1 MQHRSLL
8 TWLTLVAA
16 AGCASAPP
24 YYEPDDDAAAPGA
37 PDVAVDPGAP
47 IVIEPAAATP
57 VCADGQYYLG
67 RVTGVVYDESN
78 RPLSGGLLSICG
90 TTCISGETGRDG
102 RFEVTVNTCFAG
114 SSEYAHGVAF
124 TFDGLNQR
132 PDIFFDFNPT
142 NARRMGVVRI
152 NRPFYVGTYRGAGFA
167 AAPMRSSAAMTIAD
181 GLGFSLRFV
190 PSTIEYP
197 ITASEEAVRV
207 VRVPV
212 ARLAPYLGRAPAAMY
227 AISPS
232 DSVLSAPA
240 AVEFP
245 NVSGLRPNTVVDI
258 VAVGNHASA
267 GRPPVGVLERIDTG
281 RVSADGR
288 RIVSTTGLRFFG
300 TVGYRTVS
308 P

>member
-1 MQHRSLL
+1 MLCVVA
-8 TWLTLVAA
+8 LV
-16 AGCASAPP
+16 GCAPEPGVYEVEDAPTQP
-24 YYEPDDDAAAPGA
+24 PAGAGANAA
-37 PDVAVDPGAP
+37 
-47 IVIEPAAATP
+47 ITIEPAAASPT
-57 VCADGQYYLG
+57 CAAGQYYLG
-67 RVTGVVYDESN
+67 RVTGIVYDESN

-90 TTCISGETGRDG
+90 TTCISGETRADG
-102 RFEVTVNTCFAG
+102 RFDVTVNTCFAG

-132 PDIFFDFNPT
+132 PDIFFDFNPE
-142 NARRMGVVRI
+142 NVRRMGVVRI
-152 NRPFYVGTYRGAGFA
+152 NRPFYVGTFRGQGFA
-167 AAPMRSSAAMTIAD
+167 AAPMRSSAAMTVVD

-212 ARLAPYLGRAPAAMY
+212 ARLAPYLGRAPAVMY

-245 NVSGLRPNTVVDI
+245 NVSGLAPNTVVDI
-258 VAVGNHASA
+258 VAVGNHASR
-267 GRPPVGVLERIDTG
+267 GRPPVGVLERIDSG

-288 RIVSTTGLRFFG
+288 RVVATSGLRFFG
-300 TVGYRTVS
+300 TVGYRTVN